1 MDQER
6 KNKRSTTTSSKD
18 ATLNDSDAADRPGE
32 RTHACYVTSVT
43 DQSFT
48 PTGRVYSDQT
58 GRFAV
63 PSANGNKY
71 IMVVYDYDSNYVFLE
86 AFRTRTAACLLAAYK
101 NIHARLVSAGL
112 RPQYQTL
119 DSEISDAF
127 KAFLRTVGVTY
138 QLVPPGVH
146 RRNAAERA
154 IRTVQNHFIAGLC
167 STDPNFPIFLWDKLL
182 PQAEL
187 TLNLLRGSRL
197 NPKLSAWAQV
207 NGVFDYQR
215 TPIGPPGTRVLVHD
229 KPDQRSTWSP
239 HGLEAWY
246 IGPALEYYRC
256 FRCWVWDTRKER
268 VCDTL
273 RWHPARVR
281 LPASSSTDTIILC
294 LKDIAAALRHPA
306 PRSPLAPLTDA
317 QNKALRDIVTILNNN
332 VGGSVTF
339 DSDDAPP
346 DADSPSPHP
355 LRGQR
360 VPSAE
365 EDATQATFDE
375 VTGPRGRRLRRS
387 RRQHLRE
394 AESRCTGVESTPSEE
409 TRAPP
414 RRSKRTPKPKK
425 QFSAL
430 CEIGSTSMSD
440 DPPHPPLHRMPAEA
454 MPCMPAEQWCLHG
467 TAINP
472 DSGNVAEYPEL
483 SQCRDGL
490 LWQASNTEEIERMID
505 KTQTMSFIHRRELP
519 ANKRAT
525 YIRVVCADRP
535 EKDNPRRVRWTIGG
549 DRIVYPGNK
558 STKTADLVTVKLLL
572 NSTISTRGGRFMTLD
587 LSDFY
592 LYSVLPDPEYVRI
605 PLTLLPPAVIERY
618 NLQDKIYQGH
628 VYARVDKGM
637 YGLPQAGKLETLR
650 VARDLLLEQL
660 DGGVRW
666 FTIDGREGRMR
677 EANGRLG
684 VGHGWRWSA
693 VGVFSLILET
703 LEHFYFKKNSRG
715 GN

>member
-6 KNKRSTTTSSKD
+6 KNKQSTTPSSKD
-18 ATLNDSDAADRPGE
+18 ATLNDLDAADRPGE

-339 DSDDAPP
+339 DSTTRLPTLTLRPP
-346 DADSPSPHP
+346 TPYEVRGC
-355 LRGQR
+355 LR
-360 VPSAE
+360 P
-365 EDATQATFDE
+365 
-375 VTGPRGRRLRRS
+375 
-387 RRQHLRE
+387 
-394 AESRCTGVESTPSEE
+394 
-409 TRAPP
+409 
-414 RRSKRTPKPKK
+414 KRTPPRQRLMRSQGHADAAYVAVDANTFARPKVDAPVLSQPHQRK
-425 QFSAL
+425 RVRRRAVASARPSPRNNL
-430 CEIGSTSMSD
+430 A
-440 DPPHPPLHRMPAEA
+440 PFVRLAPHRCPTIRHTLRCIACQRKRCLACPRNSGAYTAPPLTRTAATSLSIRSSASAATASYGRHRTPRKS
-454 MPCMPAEQWCLHG
+454 
-467 TAINP
+467 
-472 DSGNVAEYPEL
+472 SG
-483 SQCRDGL
+483 
-490 LWQASNTEEIERMID
+490 
-505 KTQTMSFIHRRELP
+505 
-519 ANKRAT
+519 
-525 YIRVVCADRP
+525 
-535 EKDNPRRVRWTIGG
+535 
-549 DRIVYPGNK
+549 
-558 STKTADLVTVKLLL
+558 
-572 NSTISTRGGRFMTLD
+572 
-587 LSDFY
+587 
-592 LYSVLPDPEYVRI
+592 
-605 PLTLLPPAVIERY
+605 
-618 NLQDKIYQGH
+618 
-628 VYARVDKGM
+628 
-637 YGLPQAGKLETLR
+637 
-650 VARDLLLEQL
+650 
-660 DGGVRW
+660 
-666 FTIDGREGRMR
+666 
-677 EANGRLG
+677 
-684 VGHGWRWSA
+684 
-693 VGVFSLILET
+693 
-703 LEHFYFKKNSRG
+703 
-715 GN
+715 